1 MNGAVWIRIKISWDR
16 QTNIQPLKY
25 KDFRLCEGIKTT
37 RAEQLNLKFLMFNL
51 TCELLCY
58 KMYNYKYIS

>member
-16 QTNIQPLKY
+16 QTNIQPLRY
-25 KDFRLCEGIKTT
+25 KDFRLWEGIKTT
-37 RAEQLNLKFLMFNL
+37 RAELNLKFLMFNL

-58 KMYNYKYIS
+58 KMYNYIYIS